1 MSLETYKSAIV
12 TGASRGIGSVL
23 VRRLRAKGLTV
34 HAVARSAG
42 ALDVLTRETGCVPHA
57 LDVTDRP
64 AVAKAFAG
72 LSIDVLINNAGV
84 LAPAGA
90 IFEHDA
96 TSVDRLFQVN
106 VAGAIN
112 LLSAVAPGMKARR
125 RGHIVNI
132 GSMAGLVTSPGIPV
146 YAASKAA
153 LHSLNQALRVDL
165 HGSNVR
171 VSEIAPGRVRTGMHL
186 QMMDD
191 PKAAQE
197 RYYDGLRC
205 LEPED
210 VADAIIFVLAAPER
224 MDVTLMEIN
233 PTDQSYGGVNY
244 HRANA

>member
-1 MSLETYKSAIV
+1 MSLDIYKTAIV
-12 TGASRGIGSVL
+12 TGASRGIGAAL

-34 HAVARSAG
+34 HAVARSAD
-42 ALDVLTRETGCVPHA
+42 ALDALKRETGCVPHA
-57 LDVTDRP
+57 LDVADRA
-64 AVAKAFAG
+64 AVVKTFAG
-72 LSIDVLINNAGV
+72 MPVDVLVNNAGI

-90 IFEHDA
+90 IFDHDA
-96 TSVDRLFQVN
+96 ASVDKLFQIN
-106 VAGAIN
+106 VAGVIN
-112 LLSAVAPGMKARR
+112 FLAAAAPGMKARR
-125 RGHIVNI
+125 RGHIVNVS
-132 GSMAGLVTSPGIPV
+132 SMAGLMISPGIPV

-153 LHSLNQALRVDL
+153 LHSLSQTLRIDL

-171 VSEIAPGRVRTGMHL
+171 VSEIAPGRVKSGMHL

-210 VADAIIFVLAAPER
+210 VADAIMFVLAAPER

-244 HRANA
+244 HRAQG